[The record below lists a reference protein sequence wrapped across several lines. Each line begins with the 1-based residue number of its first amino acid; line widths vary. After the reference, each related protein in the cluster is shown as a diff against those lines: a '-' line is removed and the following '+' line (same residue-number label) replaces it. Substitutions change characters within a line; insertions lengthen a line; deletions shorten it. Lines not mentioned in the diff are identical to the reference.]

1 MERKVLYSYLKEH
14 RWNLKKLCEV
24 YLSITSILKRFV
36 KPIFFEMAHLK
47 ALSSL
52 SKENIK
58 ELKCKNNTLNISK
71 VILCKIP
78 ADSYNIPVLTL
89 SEESIEI

>member
-1 MERKVLYSYLKEH
+1 
-14 RWNLKKLCEV
+14 
-24 YLSITSILKRFV
+24 
-36 KPIFFEMAHLK
+36 MAHLK

-58 ELKCKNNTLNISK
+58 QLKCKNSTLNILK

-89 SEESIEI
+89 SEKSIEI